1 MTRLA
6 FQVQVAK
13 EQGGWPPYSKVIFKT
28 IQNTGSSH
36 PISQCRNSFRFGPRC
51 VLMIMRRTSAA
62 AAAAAAVAAAP
73 THCLR
78 ERLCTLRARPIY
90 PPPPPPSPP
99 LPISDIVHCVATT
112 MLRQAPSPCGASD
125 PSPPA
130 NPRLV
135 VQYAIPNPPP
145 SCKSHAQQK
154 HALISA
160 ARNAKRRSSH
170 AQKLAASGED

>member
-78 ERLCTLRARPIY
+78 ERLCTLRARPIH

-112 MLRQAPSPCGASD
+112 MCNSIVAR
-125 PSPPA
+125 
-130 NPRLV
+130 PRLSRSV
-135 VQYAIPNPPP
+135 LQAN
-145 SCKSHAQQK
+145 
-154 HALISA
+154 LF
-160 ARNAKRRSSH
+160 ARSVCRVLRSSPDQLPRPT
-170 AQKLAASGED
+170 AGPRDWNFPRTSP